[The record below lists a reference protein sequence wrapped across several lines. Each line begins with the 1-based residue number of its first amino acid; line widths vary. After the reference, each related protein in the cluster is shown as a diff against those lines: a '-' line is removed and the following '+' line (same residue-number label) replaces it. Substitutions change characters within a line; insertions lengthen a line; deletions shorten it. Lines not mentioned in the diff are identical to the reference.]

1 MEQVYR
7 VHLGPARCGADLGD
21 GSERGLYVDQ
31 DTILRKLG
39 RPHRQINLMYCYYP
53 NDPGW
58 PKRAS
63 EAFPKDKPEFAWSYP
78 YDDYFPYGGGIG
90 GNPDA
95 EVFQRMRD
103 IRRHGQDV
111 CLTVTMD
118 PFLSDEHITAVARD
132 LRTYGRVTVRINHE
146 ATGSWFSFNK
156 RATYEQV
163 AAFFV
168 RCAEIFH
175 REAPNC
181 KIVLCLDGCKSLN
194 EEKMVMEDIFT
205 EAARAAD
212 IVSVDR
218 YLALHW
224 GYPADVCEDNRS
236 AQRTPVGEIYSLCK
250 KSADRYAVM
259 NRGVRKPM
267 VLSEL
272 NADGDVT
279 GPYEQAEMY
288 EEFCR
293 MLREDKDDWLS
304 GITMYQFRDD
314 GRLGLEIT
322 DPNNPN
328 VGIEQPLLKTYRKL
342 IHEEPFLPAMTVG
355 EAAEGPFVLRYGG
368 AEDADGITVAVEL
381 EKKPVFF
388 ELYFDG
394 ELADA
399 NLMICC
405 GGEWFYKKP
414 GVSVIDM
421 NSAFFDREFEGG
433 RIFLSF
439 FAPPA
444 SGENDPTQ
452 GEGWQTD
459 YYFTLKT
466 LPRLRIRYK
475 AILE

>member
-63 EAFPKDKPEFAWSYP
+63 EAFPKENPEFAWDYP
-78 YDDYFPYGGGIG
+78 YDDYFPYGGGLG
-90 GNPDA
+90 GDPNA
-95 EVFQRMRD
+95 EVFERMRD

-111 CLTVTMD
+111 CLTITMD
-118 PFLSDEHITAVARD
+118 PFLTEEHIAAVARD
-132 LRTYGRVTVRINHE
+132 LRTYGRITVRINHE
-146 ATGSWFSFNK
+146 ATGTWFSFNR

-168 RCAEIFH
+168 KCCEVFH

-181 KIVLCLDGCKSLN
+181 KIVLCLDGCKN
-194 EEKMVMEDIFT
+194 MDEEKMVMEDIFT

-218 YLALHW
+218 YMALHW
-224 GYPADVCEDNRS
+224 GYPIDVCEDNRS
-236 AQRTPVGEIYSLCK
+236 SQRTPVDEIYRLCK

-259 NRGVRKPM
+259 NRGVHKPM

-279 GPYEQAEMY
+279 GPYEQAQMY

-293 MLREDKDDWLS
+293 LLREDPDNWLS
-304 GITMYQFRDD
+304 GITMYQYRDD

-322 DPNNPN
+322 DPNNSN
-328 VGIEQPLLKTYRKL
+328 VGIEQPLLKTYRNL
-342 IHEEPFLPAMTVG
+342 IHREPFLPSMVTG
-355 EAAEGPFVLRYGG
+355 ERTDGPYTLRFGG
-368 AEDADGITVAVEL
+368 AEDADGITIPVQL
-381 EKKPVFF
+381 EATPVFF
-388 ELYFDG
+388 EMYFDG
-394 ELADA
+394 ELKDA
-399 NLMICC
+399 NLMIAC
-405 GGEWFYKKP
+405 GSEWFYKKP

-421 NSAFFDREFEGG
+421 NSAFFDREYNGG
-433 RIFLSF
+433 LIFVSL

-444 SGENDPTQ
+444 SGENDPAQ
-452 GEGWQTD
+452 GAGWQTD
-459 YYFTLKT
+459 YTYTLKS
-466 LPRLRIRYK
+466 LPRFRIRYK

>member
-63 EAFPKDKPEFAWSYP
+63 EAFPKENPEFAWDYP
-78 YDDYFPYGGGIG
+78 YDDYFPYGGGLG
-90 GNPDA
+90 GDPNA
-95 EVFQRMRD
+95 EVFERMRD

-111 CLTVTMD
+111 CLTITMD
-118 PFLSDEHITAVARD
+118 PFLSEEHIIAVARD
-132 LRTYGRVTVRINHE
+132 LRTYGRITVRINHE
-146 ATGSWFSFNK
+146 ATGTWFSFNR

-168 RCAEIFH
+168 KCCEVFH

-181 KIVLCLDGCKSLN
+181 KIVLCLDGCKN
-194 EEKMVMEDIFT
+194 MDEEKMVMEDIFT

-218 YLALHW
+218 YMALHW
-224 GYPADVCEDNRS
+224 GYPTDVCEDNRS
-236 AQRTPVGEIYSLCK
+236 AQRTPVSEIYRLCK
-250 KSADRYAVM
+250 KSADRYEVM
-259 NRGVRKPM
+259 NQGVRKPM

-293 MLREDKDDWLS
+293 LLREDPDNWLS
-304 GITMYQFRDD
+304 GITMYQYRDD

-322 DPNNPN
+322 DPNNSN
-328 VGIEQPLLKTYRKL
+328 VGIEQPLLKTYRNL
-342 IHEEPFLPAMTVG
+342 IHREPFLPSMVTG
-355 EAAEGPFVLRYGG
+355 ERTDGPYELRFGG
-368 AEDADGITVAVEL
+368 AEDADGITIPVQL
-381 EKKPVFF
+381 EAKPVFF
-388 ELYFDG
+388 EMYFDG
-394 ELADA
+394 ELKDA
-399 NLMICC
+399 NLMIAC
-405 GGEWFYKKP
+405 GSEWFYKKP

-421 NSAFFDREFEGG
+421 NSAFFDREYNGG
-433 RIFLSF
+433 LIFVSL

-444 SGENDPTQ
+444 SGENDPAQ
-452 GEGWQTD
+452 GAGWQTD
-459 YYFTLKT
+459 YTYTLKS
-466 LPRLRIRYK
+466 LPRFRIRYK

>member
-63 EAFPKDKPEFAWSYP
+63 VAFPKENPEFAWCYP
-78 YDDYFPYGGGIG
+78 YDDYFPYGGGLN

-95 EVFQRMRD
+95 EVFQQMRD

-118 PFLSDEHITAVARD
+118 PFLSEEHIAAVARD
-132 LRTYGRVTVRINHE
+132 IRTYGRITVRINHE
-146 ATGSWFSFNK
+146 ATGTWFSFHR

-181 KIVLCLDGCKSLN
+181 KIVLCLDGCKSMD

-212 IVSVDR
+212 VVSVDR

-236 AQRTPVGEIYSLCK
+236 AQRTPVEEIYRLCK
-250 KSADRYAVM
+250 KSADRYEIM
-259 NRGVRKPM
+259 NQGVRKPM

-288 EEFCR
+288 EAFCR
-293 MLREDKDDWLS
+293 LLREDKDSWLS
-304 GITMYQFRDD
+304 GITMYQYRDD

-322 DPNNPN
+322 DPNNPD
-328 VGIEQPLLKTYRKL
+328 VGI
-342 IHEEPFLPAMTVG
+342 
-355 EAAEGPFVLRYGG
+355 
-368 AEDADGITVAVEL
+368 
-381 EKKPVFF
+381 
-388 ELYFDG
+388 
-394 ELADA
+394 
-399 NLMICC
+399 
-405 GGEWFYKKP
+405 
-414 GVSVIDM
+414 
-421 NSAFFDREFEGG
+421 
-433 RIFLSF
+433 
-439 FAPPA
+439 
-444 SGENDPTQ
+444 
-452 GEGWQTD
+452 
-459 YYFTLKT
+459 
-466 LPRLRIRYK
+466 
-475 AILE
+475 

>member
-1 MEQVYR
+1 MEQLYR
-7 VHLGPARCGADLGD
+7 MHLGPARCGADLGD
-21 GSERGLYVDQ
+21 GSERGPYVDQ

-63 EAFPKDKPEFAWSYP
+63 EAFPKDTPNGAWDYP
-78 YDDYFPYGGGIG
+78 YDDYFPYGGGLG

-95 EVFQRMRD
+95 EVFQCMRD

-111 CLTVTMD
+111 CLTITMD
-118 PFLSDEHITAVARD
+118 PFLSEEHIAAVARD
-132 LRTYGRVTVRINHE
+132 LRTYGRITVRINHE
-146 ATGSWFSFNK
+146 ATGNWFSFNR
-156 RATYEQV
+156 RASYEQV

-168 RCAEIFH
+168 KCADIFH

-181 KIVLCLDGCKSLN
+181 KIVLCLDGCKSRN
-194 EEKMVMEDIFT
+194 EEKMVLEDVFT

-212 IVSVDR
+212 VVSVDR

-224 GYPADVCEDNRS
+224 GYPSDVCEDNRS
-236 AQRTPVGEIYSLCK
+236 AQRTPVGEIYELCK
-250 KSADRYAVM
+250 KSADRYEIM

-288 EEFCR
+288 EDFCR
-293 MLREDKDDWLS
+293 LLRDDPDNWLS
-304 GITMYQFRDD
+304 GITMYQYRDD

-328 VGIEQPLLKTYRKL
+328 TGIEQPLMKTYRKL
-342 IHEEPFLPAMTVG
+342 IRQEPFLPKLTVC
-355 EAAEGPFVLRYGG
+355 EHIDEPVTLRFGG
-368 AEDADGITVAVEL
+368 AEDADGIAIPVRLT
-381 EKKPVFF
+381 KKPVFF
-388 ELYFDG
+388 EMYFDG

-399 NLMICC
+399 NLMIAC
-405 GGEWFYKKP
+405 GDEWFYKKP
-414 GVSVIDM
+414 GVAVIDM
-421 NSAFFDREFEGG
+421 NSAFFDRDFDGG
-433 RIFLSF
+433 DVMIGI

-444 SGENDPTQ
+444 SGENDPLQ

-459 YYFTLKT
+459 YFYTMKT
-466 LPRLRIRYK
+466 LPRFRIRYE
-475 AILE
+475 AILK